1 MRILLVAMPDTAE
14 VLDTSGVLPN
24 LGLVSLA
31 GQLPGHEVR
40 VLDLVVPR
48 PNIRKPLLDQLRS
61 FKPELVGLSA
71 MTFQFDTLLRIARFI
86 RETDPSIRLAA
97 GGYHVTLM
105 SRELTEDPHL
115 PLDYLMRGEGEQTLP
130 ELIEALQAGRAPE
143 TVAGLSYRDATG
155 WRHNPD
161 RPLLDLATLRL
172 PDRDARITEKFHYYG
187 MPIDVAETSR
197 GCPFNCKF
205 CSITHM
211 YGQTFR
217 PFPIDRVVADLTRI
231 RARGARGV
239 FLVDDNI
246 TYDIDHFRRVCRAIV
261 DNGLNDLMYTVQAT
275 AVGLANNPDLVAEM
289 DRANFRTAFVG
300 FESMDAADLKTM
312 RKPTSPDINRRAA
325 EVLRRHHIGLIAGII
340 VGFPEDTRE
349 SIRTNMRLFRQ
360 LRPDAIYAQY
370 LTPYPKTRLR
380 DEMMA
385 EGLVDNIDRFSE
397 YDGFS
402 CNVHT
407 RALSRDELFRLL
419 KAEAMRFALR
429 PSQLIHN
436 YFLRHYP
443 LAMIKPVAKIM
454 CMDLYNVL
462 TGRRYSKALDL

>member
-31 GQLPGHEVR
+31 GQLGGHEVR
-40 VLDLVVPR
+40 VLDLVAHR
-48 PNIRKPLLDQLRS
+48 PKIRKPLLDQLES

-71 MTFQFDTLLRIARFI
+71 MTFQFDTLVRVARFI

-97 GGYHVTLM
+97 GGYHATLM
-105 SRELTEDPHL
+105 SRELTEDPGL
-115 PLDYLMRGEGEQTLP
+115 PLDYLVRGEGEGTIV
-130 ELIEALQAGRAPE
+130 ELVEALQAGREPA
-143 TVAGLSYRDATG
+143 TVAGLSFRRGNG
-155 WRHNPD
+155 WQHNPD
-161 RPLLDLATLRL
+161 RPLLDLAQLRL
-172 PDRDARITEKFHYYG
+172 PDRSVRLRGRFHYYG

-217 PFPIDRVVADLTRI
+217 PFPIDRVVADLIQI
-231 RARGARGV
+231 RRRGVRGV

-246 TYDIDHFRRVCRAIV
+246 TYDIEHFRRVCRAIV
-261 DNGLNDLMYTVQAT
+261 DNGLNDLTYTVQAT
-275 AVGLANNPDLVAEM
+275 AVGLAQNPDLVAEM

-300 FESMDAADLKTM
+300 FESMDAAGLKTM
-312 RKPTSPDINRRAA
+312 RKPTSPDLNRRAA
-325 EVLRRHHIGLIAGII
+325 ELLRRHHIGLIAGII
-340 VGFPEDTRE
+340 VGFPDDTRD
-349 SIRTNMRLFRQ
+349 SIRANMRLFRQ

-380 DEMMA
+380 DEMLA
-385 EGLVDNIDRFSE
+385 EGLVDNVDRFSE

-407 RALSRDELFRLL
+407 RALDRDELFRLL
-419 KAEAMRFALR
+419 KAEALRFALQPR
-429 PSQLIHN
+429 QLWDN
-436 YFLRHYP
+436 YFLHHYP
-443 LAMIKPVAKIM
+443 WAMLKPVVKIM
-454 CMDLYNVL
+454 GMDLYNVL
-462 TGRRYSKALDL
+462 TGRRYSKALDV